1 MSLNV
6 AGGGFKGAM
15 SVTSAGAKQTVTI
28 STEGIRMRSV
38 NVTLGKS

>member
-1 MSLNV
+1 MSLSV
-6 AGGGFKGAM
+6 TSGGFKGSM

-28 STEGIRMRSV
+28 STEGIRLRSV